1 MYAGDFTSSATA
13 ATNLLKDDPNYF
25 IAYLPLAIAALAR
38 GDGDA
43 AGDFYA
49 RMAKVNARS
58 ASHANIGLAD
68 LAIVQG
74 RAKDALDLL
83 TAGVRA
89 DEEAKAAAGA
99 SLKRLA
105 MAEAYEM
112 EGNLPAAVSAASTA
126 LASSKA
132 EPVLVP
138 AGRIFAVS
146 RRQRE
151 IDAIVKVLSNQFEPQ
166 KRAYGRI
173 VDGLD
178 YLSRER
184 YVDAADSLKEAIRF
198 ADLWLARFYLG
209 VAYEMAGRHGEA
221 ISELD
226 ICFQRRGEATALF
239 LDELPTYRY
248 LAPLPYWR
256 ARAQEGLGQ
265 TAQAKVNYEAFL
277 AQKKGPTK
285 DPMVSDA
292 RQRLGLLNAP

>member
-1 MYAGDFTSSATA
+1 
-13 ATNLLKDDPNYF
+13 
-25 IAYLPLAIAALAR
+25 
-38 GDGDA
+38 
-43 AGDFYA
+43 
-49 RMAKVNARS
+49 MAKVNARS
-58 ASHANIGLAD
+58 ASHANLGLAD
-68 LAIVQG
+68 LAMFQG

-89 DEEAKAAAGA
+89 DEETKAAAGA

-105 MAEAYEM
+105 IAEAYEM

-126 LASSKA
+126 LAASKA

-138 AGRIFAVS
+138 AGRIFAAA

-173 VDGLD
+173 VDALD

-198 ADLWLARFYLG
+198 ADIWLARFYLG

-221 ISELD
+221 ISELE
-226 ICFQRRGEATALF
+226 ICFKRRGEATALF

-265 TAQAKVNYEAFL
+265 TAQAKANYEVFL
-277 AQKKGPTK
+277 AQKIGPTK

-292 RQRLGLLNAP
+292 RQRLELLSAH